1 MKPAPKNAA
10 LRRGK
15 AKGKTIQIN
24 QKNVKDAVSTLVNSQ
39 LQQLTE
45 NLLGEHSRQDTESLT
60 ESDSL
65 LIIHIIEYSNCLS
78 KCHDLM
84 IGRGSLEL

>member
-1 MKPAPKNAA
+1 MKPAPKNATF
-10 LRRGK
+10 RRAK

-60 ESDSL
+60 ESDL
-65 LIIHIIEYSNCLS
+65 LSIIHIIEYSNCLL
-78 KCHDLM
+78 KCHDIM
-84 IGRGSLEL
+84 IGRDSLEL